1 MKLKDLKNEVVSY
14 FNHMVVSGN
23 TDIPF
28 EAWASDE
35 ANDQLDD
42 EIKNSIT
49 YNTQTLAETI
59 LAGGV

>member
-35 ANDQLDD
+35 ANLLDN
-42 EIKNSIT
+42 EIKNDIT
-49 YNTQTLAETI
+49 YNTQTLAKTI